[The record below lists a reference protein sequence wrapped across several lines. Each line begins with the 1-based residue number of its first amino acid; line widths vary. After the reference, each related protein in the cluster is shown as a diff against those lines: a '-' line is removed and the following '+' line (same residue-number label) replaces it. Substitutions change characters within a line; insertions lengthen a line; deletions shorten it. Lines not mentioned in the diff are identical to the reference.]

1 MILLETALPADIYT
15 RQNLFSFLLTYFNVW
30 ISTADSVIVLPV
42 FCTAVQTLTYHS
54 TVFVVYVM
62 SIFHACLR
70 FSDKSWNN
78 CA

>member
-42 FCTAVQTLTYHS
+42 FCTAVQTLKATHVS
-54 TVFVVYVM
+54 AVT
-62 SIFHACLR
+62 SESSSSLR
-70 FSDKSWNN
+70 
-78 CA
+78 